1 MARPLKSIPSR
12 LMLAILLV
20 HAVLM
25 PFLVYGLLTV
35 VRNVQED
42 VFIDHVRI
50 YARSFADMLLVDGH
64 LQPQAEL
71 LQHLDSSM
79 LGGRCVY
86 AVLEFGDTVLTST
99 LMDSADANTFVEDYH
114 FGEHGDQVY
123 YLSMPLA
130 LADEMALLRLGF
142 DEQPTREQIESAR
155 RTILFIVAA
164 YLLLTVVLVLG
175 LGEWLARPLRLL
187 RHQSHKIAS
196 GDYTSRLSAASDFAE
211 IDDLSRDLEEMRS
224 ALVGAH
230 DNLQNE
236 IASREVAES
245 ERRKAEIH
253 LRHMHR
259 LQSIG
264 TLAGGIAHE
273 FNNVLLPLLLYTDL
287 ALEDLP
293 ADSAA
298 RPHLER
304 VLRLANR
311 AKGLSEQILT
321 FGRQTEDTHQTE
333 LAISPT
339 VAEAMSMVRALVPAN
354 IDIRTSLDTEAGAV
368 QGDAN
373 EIQQL
378 VVNLCSNAYQ
388 ALAKGGGVISVSVG
402 RTPVS
407 REFAQAHPRLHAG
420 EYVRL
425 RVSDSG
431 EGMDAETLERIF
443 DPFYTTR
450 EVGKGTGL
458 GLSVVHGIVVKHE
471 GDIIIESRPGEGTTV
486 DVYFPPIDNVATTGM
501 EGQVA

>member
-1 MARPLKSIPSR
+1 MARSLKTIPSR
-12 LMLAILLV
+12 LMLAVLLV
-20 HAVLM
+20 HAALL

-50 YARSFADMLLVDGH
+50 YARSFADMLLIDGH
-64 LQPQAEL
+64 LQPPAEL

-86 AVLEFGDTVLTST
+86 AVLEVGNTVLTST
-99 LMDSADANTFVEDYH
+99 LMDPDEADRFVEDYH
-114 FGEHGDQVY
+114 FGEHGDDVY
-123 YLSMPLA
+123 YLSMPMA
-130 LADEMALLRLGF
+130 LGTEMALLRLGF
-142 DEQPTREQIESAR
+142 DESPTQQQIESAR
-155 RTILFIVAA
+155 RTILNIVAI
-164 YLLLTVVLVLG
+164 YLLLTVVLVLW
-175 LGEWLARPLRLL
+175 LGNWLARPLQRL
-187 RHQSHKIAS
+187 RRQSRKIAS
-196 GDYTSRLSAASDFAE
+196 GDYARRLSAASDFAE
-211 IDDLSRDLEEMRS
+211 IDDLSRDLEEMRR

-230 DNLQNE
+230 DELQNE
-236 IASREVAES
+236 IASREVAET

-304 VLRLANR
+304 VMRLANR

-333 LAISPT
+333 LDMSPT

-354 IDIRTSLDTEAGAV
+354 IDIRTSLDGKAGV
-368 QGDAN
+368 VRGDPN

-388 ALAKGGGVISVSVG
+388 ALARGGGVITVSVA
-402 RTPVS
+402 RATVS
-407 REFAQAHPRLHAG
+407 LEFAKEHPRLHAG
-420 EYVRL
+420 DYVRL
-425 RVSDSG
+425 RVSDTG
-431 EGMDAETLERIF
+431 EGMDAATLERIF

-471 GDIIIESRPGEGTTV
+471 GDIVISSKPGEGTTV
-486 DVYFPPIDNVATTGM
+486 DVYFPPIDNVATAGM